1 MPVEIHTHGI
11 QSDEYEI
18 LVREGGKM
26 HKKKKIKMKR
36 EVLHM
41 DVTYSY
47 EKLHS

>member
-1 MPVEIHTHGI
+1 MPVEIHTHEI
-11 QSDEYEI
+11 QSDEYMNFGWGCI
-18 LVREGGKM
+18 
-26 HKKKKIKMKR
+26 KKNKIKMKR